1 MQPLQNAG
9 YDRAITVFSPDG
21 RLFQVEYAREAVKRG
36 TTSIGVK
43 SSEGIVLAVD
53 KRTTSKLVEASSIEK
68 IFKIDEHIGAAT
80 SGLVADARALVERAR
95 VEAQINKITYS
106 EPIRVT
112 SLSKKLCDM
121 LQLYTQNGG
130 VRPFGSALII
140 GGIYNGKCKLFETDP
155 SGALIEYKATAI
167 GSGRNAAM
175 DIFEEKY
182 EDSLTLE
189 GAIELALAAINEAT
203 DHETTSNNVEIAVI
217 KIDDEKYVKLS
228 QDEVQKYIDEV
239 LPKEEEEDENE
250 EYEEDSSDDGFDE
263 DGNVKNLDTLLWIF
277 DRDYMEPEEFL
288 NTPIWE
294 FFEISKKQFDLI
306 DWKGMMSEQFYDFY
320 SSFLEL
326 PKSIPIE
333 KRIKYAK
340 VNSFSYFYNMD
351 LPEGFS
357 VAEYK
362 QYAYRLVDTH
372 SFEESIHI
380 FPLLRDYYRFYA
392 DALEMN
398 RRREA
403 EGSKGAPVLR
413 EVPADPGP

>member
-53 KRTTSKLVEASSIEK
+53 KRTTSKLVEASSIEKIFEK

-189 GAIELALAAINEAT
+189 GAIELALTAINEAT

-217 KIDDEKYVKLS
+217 KIEDEKYVKLS

-239 LPKEEEEDENE
+239 LPKEEEEDESE
-250 EYEEDSSDDGFDE
+250 ESEEDS
-263 DGNVKNLDTLLWIF
+263 
-277 DRDYMEPEEFL
+277 EE
-288 NTPIWE
+288 E
-294 FFEISKKQFDLI
+294 
-306 DWKGMMSEQFYDFY
+306 
-320 SSFLEL
+320 
-326 PKSIPIE
+326 
-333 KRIKYAK
+333 
-340 VNSFSYFYNMD
+340 
-351 LPEGFS
+351 
-357 VAEYK
+357 
-362 QYAYRLVDTH
+362 
-372 SFEESIHI
+372 
-380 FPLLRDYYRFYA
+380 
-392 DALEMN
+392 
-398 RRREA
+398 
-403 EGSKGAPVLR
+403 
-413 EVPADPGP
+413 